1 LVNFLEEKGW
11 GILNGCTKGDEEGEY
26 TFTGG
31 KGNTVIDYII
41 GNEDVR
47 ANVEN
52 LIVGDR
58 VDSDHH
64 LLEVRIKGREQKS
77 KERMKGR
84 ESRNRRGNWNEYG
97 RKEFKERIEKVLSEE
112 GGRCLGKEEMERKMR
127 GVICEVEKEISGTK
141 EKRGGWWDK
150 ECKGKKREV
159 RKELRE
165 WRKRGGK
172 GKTIGN

>member
-64 LLEVRIKGREQKS
+64 PVEVWIKGREQRTKKFEGARGGRGGRGIWDTEGCKAY
-77 KERMKGR
+77 KE
-84 ESRNRRGNWNEYG
+84 E
-97 RKEFKERIEKVLSEE
+97 IEKIL
-112 GGRCLGKEEMERKMR
+112 
-127 GVICEVEKEISGTK
+127 
-141 EKRGGWWDK
+141 
-150 ECKGKKREV
+150 
-159 RKELRE
+159 LRE
-165 WRKRGGK
+165 G
-172 GKTIGN
+172 